1 MSSFNKNKK
10 TSSSSKKKTLVVKK
24 EANELLTPLIVNNTP
39 QLSTTDLK
47 QTEPTLTSTEKL
59 NLNNLFQQALVR
71 HKKDLFEDKKNKL
84 KEIGHLG
91 SIAEEYLSTF
101 VLIGYSL
108 QNEKVVI
115 FNASN
120 SKDEAALVDLL
131 RATFIEIVNNRP

>member
-1 MSSFNKNKK
+1 MSSPDKGKKSK
-10 TSSSSKKKTLVVKK
+10 TSSSKKRAPKK
-24 EANELLTPLIVNNTP
+24 LKANQLMSTTP
-39 QLSTTDLK
+39 QLSTIPK
-47 QTEPTLTSTEKL
+47 IKEGSKIQQTNIVSQADI
-59 NLNNLFQQALVR
+59 NNLFSEAFER
-71 HKKDLFEDKKNKL
+71 HKKDIFLDKQTKL
-84 KEIGHLG
+84 KEISHLG
-91 SIAEEYLSTF
+91 SMAEEYLSTF